1 MKRYEV
7 LASNFVRS
15 LDGVNISP
23 SKVFR
28 INKDGKKVPNKRL
41 KIYRLVSFEINYLS
55 LSYSKQTVKNIIGFY
70 NKYLSINNLD
80 TVGELFKYL
89 YMSKYIEIAKEYK
102 ESLEHRTNN
111 AILVRGGSEI
121 IEMAVNFISSYDYKK
136 ISIGLAVLTG
146 RRMAE
151 ILYTGKFDIVD
162 NSHVFF
168 TGQLKQ
174 NDNQGYEIPVLCDAN
189 LIIKALS
196 NLRVLR
202 SYKSIKNVNEKE
214 SGYLNKEVKKHFDKY
229 SKGLSMHDLRRFYA
243 YVCYHYNFHSEAKAE
258 NRQTFDGYTKQ
269 ILGHKILKSGESYKV
284 LEVEM

>member
-1 MKRYEV
+1 MYEI
-7 LASNFVRS
+7 LASDFISS
-15 LDGVNISP
+15 LDGVNVES

-28 INKDGKKVPNKRL
+28 IDSNGIRVPNKRL
-41 KIYRLVSFEINYLS
+41 KLYRLVKSEIDS
-55 LSYSKQTVKNIIGFY
+55 LLLKYSKQSVKDIIGVY
-70 NKYLSINNLD
+70 HKKLSINNL
-80 TVGELFKYL
+80 TIVGMLFKNL
-89 YMSKYIEIAKEYK
+89 YTSKYIEIAKEYK
-102 ESLEHRTNN
+102 DSLEDRTNN
-111 AILVRGGSEI
+111 AILVRGGSQI
-121 IEMAVNFISSYDYKK
+121 IEMAVDFISSYDYKK

-151 ILYTGKFDIVD
+151 ILYTGEFDAVD
-162 NSHVFF
+162 SNHVFF

-189 LIIKALS
+189 LIVKALS

-243 YVCYHYNFHSEAKAE
+243 YVCYHYNFHLEAKAE